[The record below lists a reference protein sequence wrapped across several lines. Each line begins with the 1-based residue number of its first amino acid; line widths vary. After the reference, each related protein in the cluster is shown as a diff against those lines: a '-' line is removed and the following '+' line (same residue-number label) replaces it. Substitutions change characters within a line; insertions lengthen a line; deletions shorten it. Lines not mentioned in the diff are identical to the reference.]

1 MATPR
6 TNTNKNGNGGNEP
19 SAQQIEEQIAQLRSD
34 VAGLARTIAGYG
46 SHKAGAARD
55 QAIEKGHA
63 VAAIPREAV
72 SLLQGEIDMLERSL
86 KARIRS
92 RPLTTLGM
100 AAGAG
105 FLLALLSRR
114 G

>member
-1 MATPR
+1 MATPK
-6 TNTNKNGNGGNEP
+6 TSTKTNGNGSSEP

-34 VAGLARTIAGYG
+34 ISGLARTIAGYG

-72 SLLQGEIDMLERSL
+72 SLLQGEIEMLERSL

-92 RPLTTLGM
+92 RPLSTIGM
-100 AAGAG
+100 AAGVG